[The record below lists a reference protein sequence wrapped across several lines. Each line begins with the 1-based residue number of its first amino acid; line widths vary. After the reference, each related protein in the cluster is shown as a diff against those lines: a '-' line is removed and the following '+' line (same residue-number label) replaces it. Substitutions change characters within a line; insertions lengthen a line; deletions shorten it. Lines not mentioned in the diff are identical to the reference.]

1 LSKLLL
7 QFPVVNGKTV
17 NMFRDAAFLA

>member
-1 LSKLLL
+1 LTKLLL

-17 NMFRDAAFLA
+17 NMSRDAAFLA

>member
-17 NMFRDAAFLA
+17 NMSRDAAFLA